1 MNMRTI
7 IGDVFCVKIDGN
19 CKKYLQYI
27 ISDLTQLNSDVVRV
41 FKKSYPI
48 NEEPDLTEVV
58 KGNIDFY
65 FHFSTRIGMKRGLW
79 ERVGNVKDVGETRHI
94 LFKTKGDYTNK
105 DIQDDWAIWRINEDP
120 IHVDVHSIELKQAY
134 LGVIFQPERIVY
146 RLKTGTNYGVYAKY
160 D

>member
-65 FHFSTRIGMKRGLW
+65 AHCSTLRQRETTQIRISKTIGQYGELMK
-79 ERVGNVKDVGETRHI
+79 I
-94 LFKTKGDYTNK
+94 LFMLT
-105 DIQDDWAIWRINEDP
+105 
-120 IHVDVHSIELKQAY
+120 
-134 LGVIFQPERIVY
+134 FIV
-146 RLKTGTNYGVYAKY
+146 LN
-160 D
+160 